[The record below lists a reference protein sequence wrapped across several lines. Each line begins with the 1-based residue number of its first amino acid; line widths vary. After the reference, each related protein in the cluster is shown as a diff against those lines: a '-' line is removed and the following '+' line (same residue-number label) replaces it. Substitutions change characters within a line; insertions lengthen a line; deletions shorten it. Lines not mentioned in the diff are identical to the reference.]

1 MKSKRFILRSMP
13 KLFAALAIIFMGL
26 AGYGFFLLL
35 QYGSDA
41 KQYFPLDSGICTLL
55 AIFFGLLA
63 LALEKLAPL
72 PSPDFDT
79 DPEAKR
85 VDQGK

>member
-1 MKSKRFILRSMP
+1 MKNKRVILRFMA

-26 AGYGFFLLL
+26 AGYGFYLFL
-35 QYGSDA
+35 YA
-41 KQYFPLDSGICTLL
+41 EQYFALDPGICALL

-63 LALEKLAPL
+63 LVLEKLAPP

-79 DPEAKR
+79 DPEAKH
-85 VDQGK
+85 VD